1 MLKSKSDLWQGVE
14 CSDLMRLSVSSLMPL
29 ERLELVR
36 LASLLLLVCSWT
48 LRSWLNS
55 LCRRGDTDDSTNLWP
70 EKPTEPQ
77 MKMTSVMV
85 ESWGQLEV
93 SGSREVLSPGSA
105 SAGPQRRWRGP
116 RGTGAVTAWGDRT
129 APETCQ
135 IVRHCLSSDTL
146 TQTHRRDMSHV
157 SQREDKTKNFPP
169 VNEV

>member
-1 MLKSKSDLWQGVE
+1 MLKSQSDLWQGVE

-85 ESWGQLEV
+85 
-93 SGSREVLSPGSA
+93 GS
-105 SAGPQRRWRGP
+105 
-116 RGTGAVTAWGDRT
+116 
-129 APETCQ
+129 
-135 IVRHCLSSDTL
+135 
-146 TQTHRRDMSHV
+146 
-157 SQREDKTKNFPP
+157 
-169 VNEV
+169 

>member
-55 LCRRGDTDDSTNLWP
+55 LCSRGDTDDSTNLWP

-85 ESWGQLEV
+85 ES
-93 SGSREVLSPGSA
+93 
-105 SAGPQRRWRGP
+105 
-116 RGTGAVTAWGDRT
+116 
-129 APETCQ
+129 
-135 IVRHCLSSDTL
+135 
-146 TQTHRRDMSHV
+146 
-157 SQREDKTKNFPP
+157 
-169 VNEV
+169 

>member
-85 ESWGQLEV
+85 
-93 SGSREVLSPGSA
+93 GS
-105 SAGPQRRWRGP
+105 
-116 RGTGAVTAWGDRT
+116 
-129 APETCQ
+129 
-135 IVRHCLSSDTL
+135 
-146 TQTHRRDMSHV
+146 
-157 SQREDKTKNFPP
+157 
-169 VNEV
+169 

>member
-70 EKPTEPQ
+70 EKPTESQ

-85 ESWGQLEV
+85 ES
-93 SGSREVLSPGSA
+93 
-105 SAGPQRRWRGP
+105 
-116 RGTGAVTAWGDRT
+116 
-129 APETCQ
+129 
-135 IVRHCLSSDTL
+135 
-146 TQTHRRDMSHV
+146 
-157 SQREDKTKNFPP
+157 
-169 VNEV
+169 